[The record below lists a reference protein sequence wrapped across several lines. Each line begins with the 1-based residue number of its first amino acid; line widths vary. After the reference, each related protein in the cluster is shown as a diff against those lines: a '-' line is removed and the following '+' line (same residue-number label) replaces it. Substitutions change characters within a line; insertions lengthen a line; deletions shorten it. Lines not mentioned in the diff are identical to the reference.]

1 MAVMHCLPFL
11 QLNGELNFESQWIKL
26 LSDSLINYETVKFFN
41 NEKYEIERYDQVLQ
55 KYQAASLKT
64 ITIGIT

>member
-1 MAVMHCLPFL
+1 
-11 QLNGELNFESQWIKL
+11 